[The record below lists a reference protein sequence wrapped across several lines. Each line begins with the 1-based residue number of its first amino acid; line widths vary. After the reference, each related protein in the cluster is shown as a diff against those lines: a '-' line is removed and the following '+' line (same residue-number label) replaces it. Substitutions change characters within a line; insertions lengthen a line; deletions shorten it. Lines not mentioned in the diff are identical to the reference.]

1 MEKLQKQLIQL
12 KTLTELASLI
22 NSSFDQAE
30 IRERAIEA
38 TTRVLN
44 AEAASLLLLDEA
56 TGELYF
62 DVATGEKGGRVK
74 QIRLKKGVGIAGWVA
89 EHGTPLVIHDA
100 QSDPRFF
107 KTADKFSGFVT
118 RNIICVPLKT
128 KARTIGVLE
137 GINKKDGRFDDSD
150 LELTETLA
158 NYIAV
163 AIENARLYSELKD
176 TFYSTAET
184 LSETIELRDPCTGG
198 HTKRVKHYSLIIG
211 RYLGLSKAELE
222 TVELAAILHDIGKIG
237 IRDDILLKKG
247 RLTEDEMQHMRM
259 HSIYGAELLK
269 SIKQLKDIVPVVR
282 NHHERYD
289 GAGYPDGL
297 SGEDISPMA
306 RILTVADSFDAMTTH
321 RPYKKSIS
329 TEAAL
334 EQLRQYAGTQ
344 FDPKVVEAFLQAFA
358 DGAVYP
364 HEDGAPS
371 PSTLSTLPAPESEE
385 RDLTS

>member
-30 IRERAIEA
+30 IRKRAIEA

-62 DVATGEKGGRVK
+62 DVATGEKGRRVK

-107 KTADKFSGFVT
+107 KNADKLSGFVT

-128 KARTIGVLE
+128 KERIIGVLE

-150 LELTETLA
+150 LELTKTLS

-163 AIENARLYSELKD
+163 AIENARLYSELKA
-176 TFYSTAET
+176 TFYATAET
-184 LSETIELRDPCTGG
+184 LTETIELRDPCTGG

-211 RYLGLSKAELE
+211 RYLGLSKDELE
-222 TVELAAILHDIGKIG
+222 SLELAAILHDIGKIG

-247 RLTEDEMQHMRM
+247 KLTEQEMLHMKM
-259 HSIYGAELLK
+259 HSIYGAELLH
-269 SIKQLKDIVPVVR
+269 SIKQLKEIVPVVR

-289 GAGYPDGL
+289 GTGYPDGL
-297 SGEDISPMA
+297 KGDEISLMA
-306 RILTVADSFDAMTTH
+306 RILTVADSFDAMTTR

-334 EQLRQYAGTQ
+334 EELRRCSGTQ
-344 FDPKVVEAFLQAFA
+344 FDPAVVEAFLQAFA
-358 DGAVYP
+358 DGAV
-364 HEDGAPS
+364 S
-371 PSTLSTLPAPESEE
+371 S
-385 RDLTS
+385 

>member
-1 MEKLQKQLIQL
+1 MERLQKQLIQL

-22 NSSFDQAE
+22 NSSFDQVE
-30 IRERAIEA
+30 IRKRAIEA

-107 KTADKFSGFVT
+107 KNADKLSGFVT

-128 KARTIGVLE
+128 KERIIGVLE

-150 LELTETLA
+150 LELMETLS
-158 NYIAV
+158 NFIAV
-163 AIENARLYSELKD
+163 AIENARLYTELKE
-176 TFYSTAET
+176 TFYATAET
-184 LSETIELRDPCTGG
+184 LTETIELRDPCTGG

-211 RYLGLSKAELE
+211 RYLGLTKDELE
-222 TVELAAILHDIGKIG
+222 HLELAAILHDIGKIG

-247 RLTEDEMQHMRM
+247 KLTEQEMMHMKR
-259 HSIYGAELLK
+259 HSIYGAELLQ
-269 SIKQLKDIVPVVR
+269 SIKQLKKIVPVVR

-289 GAGYPDGL
+289 GTGYPDGL
-297 SGEDISPMA
+297 RGEEISLMA

-334 EQLRQYAGTQ
+334 EELRRCSGTQ
-344 FDPKVVEAFLQAFA
+344 FDPAVVEAFLQAFS
-358 DGAVYP
+358 DGAV
-364 HEDGAPS
+364 S
-371 PSTLSTLPAPESEE
+371 S
-385 RDLTS
+385 